1 MITIVNYGMGNLLS
15 VQNMLK
21 RIGAVC
27 EITGD
32 LEQISKAKK
41 ILLPGVGAFDAAVER
56 IDSVGLREVLN
67 KKALEEKVPVLG
79 ICLGLQLLT
88 NSSEEGK
95 LPGLGWIPAKTVKF
109 NFQQPSNLKIPHMG
123 WNEIHIMN
131 QHALLCDL
139 PAEPR
144 FYFVHSFH
152 AKAEDDKYVLARTHY
167 GYDFDSVITN
177 GDNIFGAQF
186 HPEKSH
192 KFGMK
197 VLDNFAKM

>member
-1 MITIVNYGMGNLLS
+1 MGNLLS

>member
-15 VQNMLK
+15 VQNMCK

-32 LEQISKAKK
+32 IDKINNAKK

-67 KKALEEKVPVLG
+67 AKALQEKVPVLG

-88 NSSEEGK
+88 SSSEEGK
-95 LPGLGWIPAKTVKF
+95 LPGLGWIPAKTVR
-109 NFQQPSNLKIPHMG
+109 FQFPQPNGLKVPHMG
-123 WNEIHIMN
+123 WNEIHVVN
-131 QHALLCDL
+131 QSALLNNL
-139 PAEPR
+139 PEEPR
-144 FYFVHSFH
+144 FYFVHSYH
-152 AKAEDDKYVLARTHY
+152 AKADDEKYVLARTTY

-197 VLDNFAKM
+197 VLDNFSKM